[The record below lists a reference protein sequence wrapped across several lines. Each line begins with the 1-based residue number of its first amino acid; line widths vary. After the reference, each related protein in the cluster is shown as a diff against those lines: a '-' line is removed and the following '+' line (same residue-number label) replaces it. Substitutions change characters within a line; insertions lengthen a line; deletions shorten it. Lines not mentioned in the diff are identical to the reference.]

1 MRRLVLFMMAIL
13 LVAGTA
19 TAQNASSELRGEV
32 VDDQGL
38 ALPGVTVV
46 ATNQDNGQF
55 RETVANV
62 DGSFFFPVMSPGT
75 YEITAELPG
84 FRRYIRPDVPLTV
97 GSSFNLTVELTVGGI
112 EEEITVTAEAPLV
125 DTTSKEVGGYVQQ
138 QELLDTPSFNRNFT
152 GYLDLVPGVVA
163 TGSTSSFAADSIM
176 VNGQDSSNV
185 AYNFDGASN
194 DDDHLGGSAGAQARI
209 PIEAVQEFQLLTGQF
224 DAEFGLASGGVLNAV
239 SKSGTN
245 EFHGAMFAFVKGH
258 QMTAKDYFVASQSLV
273 KPDTAEKQLGFTVG
287 GPIIRDKV
295 HFFWSLERPILDT
308 GVTVN
313 IPSRPDQNR
322 AEIEAVRPW
331 NFFLRGDHQ
340 INANNTWGGRWLY
353 ETSPSTH
360 AASNWGIGTAQH
372 EHDHDWAAGGSIN
385 SVIGNN
391 KVNVLRFGEVY
402 EDLHW
407 GSTDESFASPPKA
420 QITQPPQLNYLDWI
434 GGTHNTMF
442 RRINW
447 TLSAENQFSVFVPDK
462 NGDHDLKFGVAWRYM
477 NLNYNS
483 NGRRNGRFI
492 FDTNKDFNASD
503 YSTYP
508 ERLSI
513 QVPNNQHYVMT
524 GTVLS
529 GFAQDKWQLN
539 DRTTLSIGFRYDVEI
554 MPTPNADNEFYGA
567 PVSASVYPMDKNNLA
582 PRLGF
587 SHVLDDAGRTVL
599 RGGMGRF
606 YQKFRVTH
614 IDNTFGEQMYDDSF
628 NVNLPLDGVDSGP
641 SNGLRPT
648 AAYLKDGPTVNWA
661 VIDALYPPGSKVLN
675 AGNIRFD
682 NSGRQNPYAD
692 QLSFGFERQVADN
705 MALSMDYIRVMQ
717 RDQLILFNHN
727 QPERISTARTAKI
740 QRPNSTYV
748 DDVYQLLN
756 GGSIDHDA
764 LQVSLDKRFS
774 NNYRFRVSYT
784 LGNTRGNT
792 RQGDAQ
798 AVYTQAA
805 GDLNLSAN
813 HGPSDFDRRHNLV
826 ANTTIAVPGTG
837 GLRVSGIIRVRS
849 GARFSLLDST
859 LDTNKNGTANDEW
872 LAAGSY
878 SGVGTDSYTVDYAG
892 GRNGGVGPRYFQL
905 DGRAGYTLEMP
916 NADTLEA
923 YVDFINITNNSN
935 FNAPSGDKRRSSTY
949 LILRT
954 LVNNGLPRQL
964 QIGLRYAY

>member
-1 MRRLVLFMMAIL
+1 MRRLLLFVMAVS

-62 DGSFFFPVMSPGT
+62 DGSFFFPVMNPGT
-75 YEITAELPG
+75 YEISAELPG

-97 GSSFNLTVELTVGGI
+97 GSSFSLTVEMSVGGI

-245 EFHGAMFAFVKGH
+245 EFHGALFAFVKGH

-273 KPDTAEKQLGFTVG
+273 KPDTQEKQLGFTVG
-287 GPIIRDKV
+287 GPLLRDKL

-322 AEIEAVRPW
+322 AEIEEVRPW
-331 NFFLRGDHQ
+331 NFFARGDHQ

-360 AASNWGIGTAQH
+360 AATSWGIGSAEH
-372 EHDHDWAAGGSIN
+372 EHDHDWAAGGSLN

-391 KVNVLRFGEVY
+391 KVNVLRFGDVY

-407 GSTDESFASPPKA
+407 GSTNESFGSPPKA
-420 QITQPPQLNYLDWI
+420 QKTEAPQLNYLDWT
-434 GGTHNTMF
+434 GGTLNTAF

-447 TLSAENQFSVFVPDK
+447 TLHIDNQFSVFVPDK
-462 NGDHDLKFGVAWRYM
+462 NGDHDLKFGVSWRYM

-492 FDTNKDFNASD
+492 FDTNADFNASD

-529 GFAQDKWQLN
+529 GFAQDKWQVN
-539 DRTTLSIGFRYDVEI
+539 DRTTLSVGLRYDVEI
-554 MPTPNADNEFYGA
+554 IPTPNADNEFYGA
-567 PVSASVYPMDKNNLA
+567 ATTASTYPIDRNNFA

-587 SHVLDDAGRTVL
+587 SHVLDADGRTVL
-599 RGGMGRF
+599 RGGLGRF
-606 YQKFRVTH
+606 YQKFRITH
-614 IDNTFGEQMYDDSF
+614 IDNVFGEQMYDDSF
-628 NVNLPLDGVDSGP
+628 NVNLPLNGVDPGP
-641 SNGLRPT
+641 SQGLRPT

-682 NSGRQNPYAD
+682 NANRSNPYAD
-692 QLSFGFERQVADN
+692 QLSFGFERQVAND
-705 MALSMDYIRVMQ
+705 MSLSVDYIRVMQ

-727 QPERISTARTAKI
+727 QPNRVSTARTASI

-756 GGSIDHDA
+756 GGRIDHDA
-764 LQVSLDKRFS
+764 LQMSIDKRFS

-798 AVYTQAA
+798 SVNTQVG
-805 GDLNLSAN
+805 GDLNLAN
-813 HGPSDFDRRHNLV
+813 NWGPTDFDRRHNLV
-826 ANTTIAVPGTG
+826 SNFTVAVPGTG
-837 GLRVSGIIRVRS
+837 GLRVSGIMRVRS
-849 GARFSLLDST
+849 GGRFSLVDST
-859 LDTNKNGTANDEW
+859 TDSDRNGTANNEW
-872 LAAGSY
+872 LPAGTY
-878 SGVGTDSYTVDYAG
+878 SGAGTDAYTVAYAG
-892 GRNGGVGPRYFQL
+892 GRNGGVGPKYFQV

-923 YVDFINITNNSN
+923 YVDFINMTNNSN
-935 FNAPSGDKRRSSTY
+935 FNQPSGDRRRSSTY
-949 LILRT
+949 LILRS